1 MEKQKIAVLFV
12 CLGNICRSPTAEGI
26 FRRKVKE
33 AGLDAEVLI
42 DSCGTGSWHI
52 GNPPDERAL
61 AYAATQGIDL
71 SGLRARKLSAA
82 DYSRF
87 DYVIAMD
94 MRNLKTIKA
103 RAPKSATARIS
114 LLLDFD
120 PHSPTRE
127 VPDPYYGGEDG
138 FRRVY
143 TLVNNACD
151 RLLDDIRKRLE
162 RGA

>member
-1 MEKQKIAVLFV
+1 MNKHKISVLFV

-33 AGLDAEVLI
+33 AGLDRDIQV

-52 GNPPDERAL
+52 GHPPDERAIE
-61 AYAATQGIDL
+61 YAATQGIDL
-71 SGLRARKLSAA
+71 SGLRARKLSDA

-94 MRNLKTIKA
+94 RRNLKTVKA
-103 RAPKSATARIS
+103 RAPKHATACIS

-127 VPDPYYGGEDG
+127 VPDPYYGGEEG

-143 TLVNNACD
+143 TLVNQACD

-162 RGA
+162 GAA

>member
-1 MEKQKIAVLFV
+1 MNKHKISVLFV

-33 AGLDAEVLI
+33 AGLDRAIQI

-52 GNPPDERAL
+52 GNPPDERAID
-61 AYAATQGIDL
+61 YAATQGIDL
-71 SGLRARKLSAA
+71 SGLRARKLSNA

-103 RAPKSATARIS
+103 RAPQNATARIS

-127 VPDPYYGGEDG
+127 VPDPYYGGEEG

-143 TLVNNACD
+143 TLVNQACD

-162 RGA
+162 GVA